1 MKARTYR
8 LLLSVAAVATVVEVF
23 AAGHKW
29 VGTF

>member
-8 LLLSVAAVATVVEVF
+8 LLLSVAAIATVVEVL

-29 VGTF
+29 LII